1 MPMHDLARVGFE
13 LGFPSSGDK
22 FGHIEASS
30 TNRLRRVLSAPPPL
44 SVNER
49 GGYLCS
55 CTRSAVVPVT
65 APADLVRNRQE
76 HQAEWADRL

>member
-13 LGFPSSGDK
+13 LGFPSSGDNS
-22 FGHIEASS
+22 A
-30 TNRLRRVLSAPPPL
+30 RLRRDRPTDFDAFCLPRRRLASMNAA
-44 SVNER
+44 S
-49 GGYLCS
+49 YLCS

-65 APADLVRNRQE
+65 APADLVRNRQG